1 MKSVTVRV
9 PAPDLARAMV
19 LMREWL
25 DLNRCE
31 PTSFDCGTNGAEV
44 TLSVGFSTGGA
55 AKGFARR
62 FGCEHRAS
70 PSQGQVALTP
80 K

>member
-1 MKSVTVRV
+1 MKNVTVRV
-9 PAPDLARAMV
+9 PASDLAHAMV

-25 DLNRCE
+25 DLHRCE

-44 TLSVGFSTGGA
+44 ALLVGFSTGGA

-62 FGCEHRAS
+62 FGSESGAS
-70 PSQGQVALTP
+70 ASQGQFALTA

>member
-1 MKSVTVRV
+1 M
-9 PAPDLARAMV
+9 PAADLARAMV

-31 PTSFDCGTNGAEV
+31 PTTFDCGTNGAEV
-44 TLSVGFSTGGA
+44 VLFVGFSTDGA

-62 FGCEHRAS
+62 FGGEHRAS
-70 PSQGQVALTP
+70 PSQGQFALTA